1 VPDNI
6 TNNEVGWKTQ
16 WFDNHVQVNGA
27 IYQEVWSNAQTGF
40 FDPQGGLGNLAFAT
54 NGPSY
59 RVRGF
64 EPSVLA
70 RVTQGLTVQL
80 ATAWNSPSQ
89 PNSPFLIDNN
99 PGSVNYGK
107 AIRSIP
113 NPYGPIGSRTSYS
126 PPFNASG
133 RVRYEW
139 PFNDYSAFVQA
150 AFQHQGHMITAT
162 GYVPAFDMPGF
173 TTYDAS
179 MGISRDAWAVELFGQ
194 NLTNVNSSLS
204 TDSGQFVITEV
215 PQRPRVLG
223 LKVSYKFA
231 DHWAGAPGPCPS
243 LPTGVSAARRHPS
256 GASSR
261 TLVSVSRAYTGGRS
275 IWRCRN
281 TSEF

>member
-1 VPDNI
+1 M
-6 TNNEVGWKTQ
+6 
-16 WFDNHVQVNGA
+16 
-27 IYQEVWSNAQTGF
+27 YQEVWSNAQTGF

-70 RVTQGLTVQL
+70 RVAEGLTVQL
-80 ATAWNSPSQ
+80 AAAWTSASQ
-89 PNSPFLIDNN
+89 TNSPFLIDDN
-99 PGSVNYGK
+99 PASVNYGK
-107 AIRSIP
+107 AITSIP

-139 PFNDYSAFVQA
+139 SLDDYSAFVQA
-150 AFQHQGHMITAT
+150 AFQHQTHMITAT

-179 MGISRDAWAVELFGQ
+179 AGLSRGAWSAQLFAQ

-204 TDSGQFVITEV
+204 TSSAQFVITEV

-223 LKVSYKFA
+223 LEMSYKFS
-231 DHWAGAPGPCPS
+231 D
-243 LPTGVSAARRHPS
+243 R
-256 GASSR
+256 
-261 TLVSVSRAYTGGRS
+261 
-275 IWRCRN
+275 
-281 TSEF
+281 